1 MFDKTPFHLSDTSE
15 RVHFFENLKFNGLS
29 TFYANARSIVNK
41 RSELEIDIATSRYDI
56 IALTETLGQL
66 YLR

>member
-1 MFDKTPFHLSDTSE
+1 MTPFRLSDTSE
-15 RVHFFENLKFNGLS
+15 RVHFFENLKFNSLS

>member
-1 MFDKTPFHLSDTSE
+1 MTPFRLSDTSE

-41 RSELEIDIATSRYDI
+41 RSKLEIDIATSRYDI
-56 IALTETLGQL
+56 ITLTETLGQL